1 MHMKAIIRTS
11 HKRLSSS
18 VVIGAALCV
27 MTITA
32 NAQTKEQQ
40 TRIDSIHQ
48 QYQESVR
55 WVEES
60 QMNNETNN
68 SMAIDI
74 RKVTAEGRTQIK
86 RYEFYYSPVGD
97 KDEWRLYF
105 VRLTYNINSR
115 RYNEEFLFDNR
126 TEELI
131 YAAKKFESNNYK
143 EGEKEEYMSYFN
155 ADGTPCYTK
164 GVVRRNNGKTYI
176 PSEMKEAI
184 ANGEKIEEAK
194 LAGKDVKE
202 IFKKLVN

>member
-1 MHMKAIIRTS
+1 MKAIFRTS
-11 HKRLSSS
+11 PKRFSSS
-18 VVIGAALCV
+18 AIIGAALCV

-32 NAQTKEQQ
+32 NAQTKNQQ

-86 RYEFYYSPVGD
+86 RYEFYYSPVGN
-97 KDEWRLYF
+97 KNEWKLYF
-105 VRLTYNINSR
+105 VRLTYNINSQ

-126 TEELI
+126 TEMLI
-131 YAAKKFESNNYK
+131 YASKKFESSNYK

-155 ADGTPCYTK
+155 SNGTPCYTK
-164 GVVRRNNGKTYI
+164 GVVRRINGKTYT
-176 PSEMKEAI
+176 PPEMEEAI
-184 ANGEKIEEAK
+184 ANGQKMEEAK
-194 LAGKDVKE
+194 HAGRDVKE
-202 IFKKLVN
+202 IFKKLVD